1 MNYNTVTEVRR
12 IIHRRTPT
20 YTYDRALVV
29 IKRSLLLRGHFPLEP
44 LLSPLLARGR
54 ARRRLRSDETPA
66 APALFS
72 GGGERGQKTAP
83 LGFIMVWECLT
94 GIISVRLLRS
104 CYTRWSTLKEGGLIL
119 CPSLI
124 PNLLNPGISDIMLI
138 YLDRDRIERTD

>member
-66 APALFS
+66 APAALFS
-72 GGGERGQKTAP
+72 GGASEARK
-83 LGFIMVWECLT
+83 
-94 GIISVRLLRS
+94 RLRS
-104 CYTRWSTLKEGGLIL
+104 LWLSEARGSAGVV
-119 CPSLI
+119 
-124 PNLLNPGISDIMLI
+124 
-138 YLDRDRIERTD
+138 R